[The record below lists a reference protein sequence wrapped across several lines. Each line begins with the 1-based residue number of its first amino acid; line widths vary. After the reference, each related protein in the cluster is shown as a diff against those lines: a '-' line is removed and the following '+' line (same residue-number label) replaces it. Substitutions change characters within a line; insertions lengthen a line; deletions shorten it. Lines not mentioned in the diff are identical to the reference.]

1 MKDFMLARF
10 LFWLKNLFR
19 GDENEFEPDY
29 SEVRKMKPSRYNTD
43 EYTKTKER
51 RTVNTTRTTRES
63 SSISKKKSSQ
73 HVSNSTPSKEA
84 LLKQIK
90 SNIFFLE
97 QLQELLMEKEQYI
110 SYQKKVLSML
120 KNSHNSH
127 KIISRLRNDAP
138 YYENTMEMIFRH
150 TKSISTILE
159 IST

>member
-1 MKDFMLARF
+1 MKETMLNKI
-10 LFWLKNLFR
+10 LFWFKNLFR
-19 GDENEFEPDY
+19 NNDEEYGPDY
-29 SEVRKMKPSRYNTD
+29 SEVRKIKPSRDNTVHKD
-43 EYTKTKER
+43 SISH
-51 RTVNTTRTTRES
+51 S
-63 SSISKKKSSQ
+63 SSNKKSSS
-73 HVSNSTPSKEA
+73 SNKNISKSIDLSVNNYPPKDE

-90 SNIFFLE
+90 ANIFFLE
-97 QLQELLMEKEQYI
+97 QLQELLIESKNYF

>member
-1 MKDFMLARF
+1 MKETMLNKI
-10 LFWLKNLFR
+10 LFWFKNLFR
-19 GDENEFEPDY
+19 NNDEEYGPDY
-29 SEVRKMKPSRYNTD
+29 SEVRKIKPSRDNTVHKD
-43 EYTKTKER
+43 SISY
-51 RTVNTTRTTRES
+51 S
-63 SSISKKKSSQ
+63 SSNKKSSS
-73 HVSNSTPSKEA
+73 SNKNISKSIDLSVNNYPPKDE

-90 SNIFFLE
+90 ANIFFLE
-97 QLQELLMEKEQYI
+97 QLQELLIESKNYF

>member
-10 LFWLKNLFR
+10 LFWFKNLFR
-19 GDENEFEPDY
+19 RDENEFEPDY
-29 SEVRKMKPSRYNTD
+29 SDVKKMKPSRYNTD
-43 EYTKTKER
+43 EYITMKEK
-51 RTVNTTRTTRES
+51 RTQNTTRAPS
-63 SSISKKKSSQ
+63 SSSSNKKTSFNN
-73 HVSNSTPSKEA
+73 SNSIPSRDA

-97 QLQELLMEKEQYI
+97 QLQELLMEKEQYL
-110 SYQKKVLSML
+110 SYQKKILSML

-127 KIISRLRNDAP
+127 KIISRLRDDAP